1 MNHINVVKKQNKSKT
16 IFISMDYNKKSMFSA
31 AAIVIGSLFQV
42 DKKKKKNT
50 NVNLVTYKL

>member
-1 MNHINVVKKQNKSKT
+1 MFLIRYICTQPERF
-16 IFISMDYNKKSMFSA
+16 IFNEKYVYS
-31 AAIVIGSLFQV
+31 IVIGSLFQV